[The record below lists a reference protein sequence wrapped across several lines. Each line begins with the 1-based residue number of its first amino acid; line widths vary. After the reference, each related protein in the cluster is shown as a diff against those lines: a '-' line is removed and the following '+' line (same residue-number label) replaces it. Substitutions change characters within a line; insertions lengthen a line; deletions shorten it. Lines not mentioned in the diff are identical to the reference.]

1 MPPPGGTPWH
11 AAQSAHSGLLA
22 SSGPSHVPSGQTESQ
37 FVAFVP
43 LAKTANNI
51 AAGFCGASSAHVA
64 LSAAADEVS
73 VALAHVARRLP
84 TAATSSARSVLA
96 FAAGTSSAGSTQ
108 HDGVTV
114 PPTTSLPLTAPAVA
128 VALAPSGGG
137 QSAVRLAFSLTRITR
152 RREWRRT
159 LSSASVAGSSTSM
172 SGGAPKS
179 DGFGAA
185 SIAQLARS

>member
-11 AAQSAHSGLLA
+11 AAHAAHSGLPA
-22 SSGPSHVPSGQTESQ
+22 SSGPSHVPSGQTESHGS
-37 FVAFVP
+37 VKFVP

-128 VALAPSGGG
+128 VALAVSYTH
-137 QSAVRLAFSLTRITR
+137 LTLPTK
-152 RREWRRT
+152 
-159 LSSASVAGSSTSM
+159 A
-172 SGGAPKS
+172 
-179 DGFGAA
+179 
-185 SIAQLARS
+185 